1 MTTNTVK
8 HTPDTQ
14 QVRAAIETIKA
25 HLEAEWISEG
35 CKTDAAFGCTSC
47 QAVRLSSDLDSLGV
61 WLDDEHSPAPAP
73 QEKGR
78 G

>member
-8 HTPDTQ
+8 HTPDSR
-14 QVRAAIETIKA
+14 QVKDAVEIIKA
-25 HLEAEWISEG
+25 HLLSEWIVEG
-35 CKTDAAFGCTSC
+35 CQTDAAFGCASC
-47 QAVRLSSDLDSLGV
+47 QAVRLSADLDALVS